1 MPTLARTYTVVAPD
15 FRGYG
20 QSDKPETGYE
30 VRTMVEDLRQ
40 LLDQLGI
47 KSANVV
53 GHDLGGIVAYV
64 YAAEHRDQVSRLG
77 IIEAPII
84 GVPSP
89 TMLSRCGRLAEII
102 RWAWGL
108 SNSFNTWRRQSRVVS
123 SKTADTG

>member
-1 MPTLARTYTVVAPD
+1 MSSNRIISKEATVNGVRIHYRIAGSGSPLILLHGSPLTSRSWLRLMPTLAKTYTVVAPD

-30 VRTMVEDLRQ
+30 VQTMVEDLRQ

-64 YAAEHRDQVSRLG
+64 Q
-77 IIEAPII
+77 
-84 GVPSP
+84 
-89 TMLSRCGRLAEII
+89 
-102 RWAWGL
+102 
-108 SNSFNTWRRQSRVVS
+108 RRS
-123 SKTADTG
+123 G